1 MRRVVLTGG
10 PGAGKTTLLAALS
23 ALGHQTVAE
32 SAREVIAER
41 VARGESPRPAP
52 AAFAREILRRD
63 MRKYHAAPADADL
76 VFYDRCLLETLAL
89 LHEAAPLSEGELDGT
104 LRAHPFHA
112 TVFMLPP
119 WPAIYRT
126 DAERDH
132 PFEHAVRVHGD
143 LLRWYTRIGYRV
155 HELPCVGVAERAR
168 LVLEV
173 LADDRTGPPREP

>member
-23 ALGHQTVAE
+23 ARGHPTVSE

-41 VARGESPRPAP
+41 VARGDSPRPAP
-52 AAFAREILRRD
+52 EAFAREVLRRD
-63 MRKYHAAPADADL
+63 IVKYHAAPAGADL

-89 LHEAAPLSEGELDGT
+89 LHEAAPLPEHELDAT
-104 LRAHPFHA
+104 LRAHPFHG

-143 LLRWYTRIGYRV
+143 LVRWYTRIGYRV
-155 HELPCVGVAERAR
+155 HELPCISAAERAA
-168 LVLEV
+168 LVLEA
-173 LADDRTGPPREP
+173 LGSA

>member
-23 ALGHQTVAE
+23 ALGHATVAE

-41 VARGESPRPAP
+41 LARGDSPRPAP
-52 AAFAREILRRD
+52 EAFAREVLHRD
-63 MRKYHAAPADADL
+63 VAKYHVAPAGADL

-89 LHEAAPLSEGELDGT
+89 LDEAAPLPPGDLEAT
-104 LRAHPFHA
+104 LRAHPFHG

-119 WPAIYRT
+119 WQAIYRT

-132 PFEHAVRVHGD
+132 PFAHAVRVHGD
-143 LLRWYTRIGYRV
+143 LVRWYTRIGYRV
-155 HELPCVGVAERAR
+155 HELPCVDVAARAH
-168 LVLEV
+168 LVLV
-173 LADDRTGPPREP
+173 ALGPA

>member
-1 MRRVVLTGG
+1 
-10 PGAGKTTLLAALS
+10 
-23 ALGHQTVAE
+23 
-32 SAREVIAER
+32 
-41 VARGESPRPAP
+41 
-52 AAFAREILRRD
+52 
-63 MRKYHAAPADADL
+63 MRKYQAAPAEADL

-89 LHEAAPLSEGELDGT
+89 LHEATPLPADELDAT
-104 LRAHPFHA
+104 LRAHPFHR

-126 DAERDH
+126 DAKRDH

-155 HELPCVGVAERAR
+155 HELPCVGVNERAR

-173 LADDRTGPPREP
+173 LAGDRAGPPREP